1 MKIEFKDT
9 RMQFVSDG
17 KVLVQ
22 IKAEFVVRV
31 QARMQDVKVNSKVTV
46 NNEGEHVVIRS
57 KQGDELL
64 RVRGA
69 IDDRKVV
76 WFEGEIVG
84 SVYLEVI

>member
-1 MKIEFKDT
+1 MKIEFRYT
-9 RMQFVSDG
+9 RMQFVSNG

-31 QARMQDVKVNSKVTV
+31 QARMQGVKVNSKVTV